1 MITSVLVTSEP
12 VRSSQ
17 AIAGPAR
24 STGNVHSAALCC
36 QVVPP
41 VPSLLV
47 RRTLEAADRQFGIA
61 PGSPSDMVFIAF
73 ERFQADFFD
82 VLGSLGSGRSL
93 AGIWVGFGWV

>member
-1 MITSVLVTSEP
+1 MLLEGQGEKP
-12 VRSSQ
+12 K
-17 AIAGPAR
+17 
-24 STGNVHSAALCC
+24 
-36 QVVPP
+36 VVPP
-41 VPSLLV
+41 LLV
-47 RRTLEAADRQFGIA
+47 RWTLEAADRQFGIA